1 MKMTPRYVLFFF
13 SLWSPLVTSAQ
24 EIVKQTLK
32 VNTKKYSY
40 YETPLSLPVRGILIL
55 LPAAGESAKS
65 IFTKTTLPG
74 LAAKIGYVTITPQ
87 TPTQM
92 FADEECIAEL
102 NELTKLK
109 TAQYNLQYQ
118 NIVIGGLSDGGA
130 IALGYTEY
138 LNSRPAPVQIK
149 AVFAIDPPAD
159 LGRIY
164 RSAEMEISY
173 NCPLIQKEGRNVK
186 NYLDRTLG
194 GPPDANSDNYLQKSV
209 FTAARE
215 DGGNARF
222 LKDAVV
228 RLYCE
233 PDLAFVQRTYCT
245 EVQFF
250 NLNAFDLEKLSK
262 FLKDAGN
269 ARASY
274 IATTGRGFHSW
285 NIVDAD
291 ECVKWIAGN

>member
-1 MKMTPRYVLFFF
+1 MPRYVLFFF
-13 SLWSPLVTSAQ
+13 SLWLSVSTSAQ
-24 EIVKQTLK
+24 EISKQTLK

-40 YETPLSLPVRGILIL
+40 YETRLSSPVKGILIL
-55 LPAAGESAKS
+55 LPAAGENPKS
-65 IFTKTTLPG
+65 IFTKTRLPS
-74 LAAKIGYVTITPQ
+74 LAAEIGYVTIAPETL
-87 TPTQM
+87 TQM

-102 NELTKLK
+102 NELIRLK
-109 TAQYNLQYQ
+109 TTQYNLQYQ

-164 RSAEMEISY
+164 SSAEKEMAY

-194 GPPDANSDNYLQKSV
+194 GPPGANADNYYQKSV
-209 FTAARE
+209 FTAASE

-222 LKDAVV
+222 LKNVMV

-245 EVQFF
+245 EVQFY

-269 ARASY
+269 AHVSY

-291 ECVKWIAGN
+291 ECIKWIAGN